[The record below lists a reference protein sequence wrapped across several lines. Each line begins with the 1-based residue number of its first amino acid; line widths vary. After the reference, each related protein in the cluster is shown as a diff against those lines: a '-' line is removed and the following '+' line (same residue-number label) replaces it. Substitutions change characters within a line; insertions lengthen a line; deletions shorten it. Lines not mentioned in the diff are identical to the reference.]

1 MGIIKAV
8 TTAVGGALADQWLEA
23 VEPDDMG
30 DRTVFVRGVQVRRG
44 KGSNTKGSSDIVS
57 DGSVIHVYP
66 NQFMMLVDGGKIVD
80 YTAEEGY
87 YKVSHSSMPSMFN
100 GQFGEALKESF
111 NRIRFGG
118 VTPGAQ
124 KVYYVNLQEIKGIKF
139 GTRNPVNYF
148 DNFYNAE
155 LFLRAHGTYSIKV
168 TDPIK
173 FYAEVIPK
181 NADHVEIDSINEQ
194 YLSEFLEALQ
204 TSINQMSAD
213 GTRISYVTSRSRELG
228 QYMAQTL
235 DEEWTRMRGME
246 IQAVGIDSITYDE
259 DSQNLL
265 NLRNRGALMSDPSI
279 REGYVQTTIAEGL
292 KNAGSND
299 SGAMAGFM
307 GMGMGMQMGGGFM
320 GAASN
325 TNMQQM
331 QMNQAPG
338 QMPGNTGMP
347 GMGGHPTGGQPAG
360 NQPMGGQPAGGQPMG
375 GQPMGNLSMGN
386 QPSGVQPAGSQWAV
400 PNQMAGMQPG
410 SAGMAGQ
417 MPGTQPGSAWTCP
430 GCGTSNTGKFCG
442 ECGHPRPDTPWTC
455 ACGNINTG
463 KFCSE
468 CGKPR
473 P

>member
-124 KVYYVNLQEIKGIKF
+124 KIYYVNLQEIKGIKF

-246 IQAVGIDSITYDE
+246 IQAVGIASITYDE
-259 DSQNLL
+259 ESQNLI
-265 NLRNRGALMSDPSI
+265 NLRNRGAMMSDPSI

-347 GMGGHPTGGQPAG
+347 GMGG
-360 NQPMGGQPAGGQPMG
+360 
-375 GQPMGNLSMGN
+375 QPMGNQPMGN

-400 PNQMAGMQPG
+400 PNQMAGTQPG

>member
-246 IQAVGIDSITYDE
+246 IQAVGIASITYDE
-259 DSQNLL
+259 ESQNLI
-265 NLRNRGALMSDPSI
+265 NLRNRGAMMSDPSI

-347 GMGGHPTGGQPAG
+347 GMGGHPAGGQPA
-360 NQPMGGQPAGGQPMG
+360 GGQPAGGQPMG
-375 GQPMGNLSMGN
+375 GQPMGNQPMGN

-400 PNQMAGMQPG
+400 PN
-410 SAGMAGQ
+410 Q